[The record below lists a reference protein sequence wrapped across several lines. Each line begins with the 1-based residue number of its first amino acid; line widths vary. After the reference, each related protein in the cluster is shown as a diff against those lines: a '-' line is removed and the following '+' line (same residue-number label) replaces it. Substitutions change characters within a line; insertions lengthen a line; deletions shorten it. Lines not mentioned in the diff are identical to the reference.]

1 MKTISKIIITSVFLF
16 VSLLI
21 LSVPSGVN
29 AYMMPPEDIGG
40 GSGGNPNP
48 PVQPAPV
55 INFVTNLNK
64 TSFAPGETIVLSG
77 SILRNAC
84 SNSTVNMKSEA
95 YIVNPVDG
103 DESHMLYN
111 SLLSGGSSVPFSQ
124 NYTAPSVAGNYTMYA
139 KATTYSAGYFWVE
152 IDGNFYSRFNLID
165 LITLLD
171 ANYTYSAGPKLFV
184 DRVDSTKTYIVS
196 EMPSGTVVLNNIE
209 KQINFTVVALPS
221 VSIEVAPGGT
231 NKYSKSIT
239 VNTGDSVKVR
249 WTASNVPI
257 SDVCNCKCMNG
268 TSEVNCGKDTTT
280 SSCGTGKD
288 TAENPVIITNLLMG
302 TTFKVSCGPNIVD

>member
-1 MKTISKIIITSVFLF
+1 
-16 VSLLI
+16 
-21 LSVPSGVN
+21 
-29 AYMMPPEDIGG
+29 MMPPEDIGG

-103 DESHMLYN
+103 DESHILYD

-152 IDGNFYSRFNLID
+152 IEGNYYSRFTLNELT
-165 LITLLD
+165 TLLEL
-171 ANYTYSAGPKLFV
+171 NYAYSAGPRQFV
-184 DRVDSTKTYIVS
+184 DRLDSTKTYNVT
-196 EMPSGTVVLNNIE
+196 EVPSSTVVLNNIE
-209 KQINFTVVALPS
+209 KQINFTVVALPK
-221 VSIEVAPGGT
+221 VTIEVAPGGT
-231 NKYSKSIT
+231 NNYSKSIT
-239 VNTGDSVKVR
+239 VNTGDSVLVR
-249 WTASNVPI
+249 WRAENVPTT
-257 SDVCNCKCMNG
+257 DVCNCKCMSG
-268 TSEVNCGKDTTT
+268 TSEINCGQDATT
-280 SSCGTGKD
+280 SSCGTGKNNWF
-288 TAENPVIITNLLMG
+288 TPVLITKIFKG